1 MKVNGNLELPDDA
14 LAEFC
19 RKWRITEFAL
29 FGSVLTEDF
38 RPDSDVDVLVRFEKD
53 APWDLWDI
61 PTMQEELRAMFGR
74 DVDLVDR
81 DAVEQSANP
90 FRRRGILSNPR
101 VVYTRE

>member
-29 FGSVLTEDF
+29 FGSVLTEEF

>member
-74 DVDLVDR
+74 DVDLGGR
-81 DAVEQSANP
+81 GAVEQSANP
-90 FRRRGILSNPR
+90 FRRRSILSNPR